1 VLFVSA
7 PVSYTVI
14 KLTPSSTNPDGD
26 FLLRWN
32 RNGTFDLICFRC
44 WLTIGTTLPGSD
56 SDPDLK
62 ALRQDLARFIISD
75 LTDPSSVSHELAIII
90 PGTVVP
96 VQTILLDAQR
106 EYAMF
111 ADLKR
116 RYHWVLEPYQ
126 YESQNSLLQHLEDDV
141 IRPAEAKVTELTRR

>member
-1 VLFVSA
+1 MREECVGVSKTWRD
-7 PVSYTVI
+7 SSS
-14 KLTPSSTNPDGD
+14 LT
-26 FLLRWN
+26 LLIQAVCR
-32 RNGTFDLICFRC
+32 T
-44 WLTIGTTLPGSD
+44 
-56 SDPDLK
+56 K
-62 ALRQDLARFIISD
+62 
-75 LTDPSSVSHELAIII
+75 LAIII

-126 YESQNSLLQHLEDDV
+126 YESQNSLWQHLEDEV
-141 IRPAEAKVTELTRR
+141 IRPAEAKATELTRR